1 MAAALSFLS
10 GLVLTRWLFILIG
23 LFSLAGLR
31 FPRVYDSVIFNGLLV
46 FLIVNL
52 TLCLVTKITRTFR
65 AAFKSPSKTGSLLL
79 HAGVIVVMAGALL
92 SKTKGYS
99 YDADLSVGQ
108 EMPVRGKHFSLKI
121 EDFTVDMNESGQIRD
136 YLTRAAVIR
145 DGKVVLRKT
154 IEVNDP
160 LIFEGIHFY
169 QSEYGRE
176 TGRIRD
182 AEVELVSDSLKL
194 DTVLT
199 LPFPERVAFGGGRY
213 GLRLEE
219 FYCDFSI
226 DVGTRKASNRSEKH
240 SNPAVKYVIDD
251 SGGNTLQEGW
261 LFFQHPDFHGA
272 GGSLFTL
279 RPKGYAPAYFT
290 GLQVRKNPGVPLVL
304 TGIVIMSLGLVLI
317 FYLPLF
323 KKRG

>member
-1 MAAALSFLS
+1 MAAVSFLS
-10 GLVLTRWLFILIG
+10 SLVLARWLFILIG

-31 FPRVYDSVIFNGLLV
+31 FPRVYDSVIFNGLLA
-46 FLIVNL
+46 FLTVNL
-52 TLCLVTKITRTFR
+52 TFCLVTKISRTFR
-65 AAFKSPSKTGSLLL
+65 AAFKSFSKAGSLLL

-108 EMPVRGKHFSLKI
+108 EMPVRGGHFSLKI
-121 EDFTVDMNESGQIRD
+121 EDFTVELNESGQVSD
-136 YLTRAAVIR
+136 YLTRAAVIQ
-145 DGKVVLRKT
+145 DGRTVLRKT
-154 IEVNDP
+154 IEVNAP
-160 LIFEGIHFY
+160 LIFKGIHFY

-199 LPFPERVAFGGGRY
+199 LPFPERTAFRNGSY

-226 DVGTRKASNRSEKH
+226 DVGTRKASNRSEEH
-240 SNPAVKYVIDD
+240 RNPAVKYVVDD
-251 SGGNTLQEGW
+251 STGNTLQEGW
-261 LFFQHPDFHGA
+261 LFFGHPDFHGA

-279 RPKGYAPAYFT
+279 RPRGYVPAYFT
-290 GLQVRKNPGVPLVL
+290 GLQIRKNPGVPLII
-304 TGIVIMSLGLVLI
+304 TGIIVMSLGLVLI
-317 FYLPLF
+317 FYLPFF